1 MSGSFASQHNPLPT
15 LYHFFPIVF
24 YPLSPTTI
32 GPVAMTSV
40 KKTPLLTPTEPLF

>member
-1 MSGSFASQHNPLPT
+1 MSGSFDSPHNPLPT

-24 YPLSPTTI
+24 PPLFTTTI

-40 KKTPLLTPTEPLF
+40 KKSPLLTPAGPLF